1 MKRGGSRFAKEK
13 GCGMGTIKSSW
24 EIALERTKDVVPDK
38 ENLEQNRFT
47 TEGRKL
53 VSRYLGD
60 LETDLGELLDPFEG
74 KQAGWVREGVRDALL
89 SNLTL
94 PTDEFALKRSR
105 RAGEGFG
112 ALSTNDRKLRMLL
125 SQLEQFFQEYL
136 GERNRMRQEVDRA
149 YEPRRQQKEEE
160 LAKKTGQRMQINP
173 QNDPEYVGLLR
184 QQLLMVDDRYGQ
196 VLQGVRDELTAMS
209 A

>member
-1 MKRGGSRFAKEK
+1 
-13 GCGMGTIKSSW
+13 MGTIKSSW

-38 ENLEQNRFT
+38 ENLEQSRFT
-47 TEGRKL
+47 TEGKKL

-60 LETDLGELLDPFEG
+60 LETGLDELLEPFDG

-112 ALSTNDRKLRMLL
+112 AISTNARKLRMLL
-125 SQLEQFFQEYL
+125 GQLEQFFQEYL

-149 YEPRRQQKEEE
+149 YEPRRQQKEAE
-160 LAKKTGQRMQINP
+160 LSKKTGQQVQINP
-173 QNDPEYVGLLR
+173 QNDPEYVGLMR
-184 QQLLMVDDRYGQ
+184 QQLLVVDDRYGQ
-196 VLQGVRDELTAMS
+196 VLQGVRDELVLMS

>member
-1 MKRGGSRFAKEK
+1 
-13 GCGMGTIKSSW
+13 MGTIKSSW

-38 ENLEQNRFT
+38 ENLEQNRFG
-47 TEGRKL
+47 TEGKKL
-53 VSRYLGD
+53 VSRYLDD
-60 LETDLGELLDPFEG
+60 LDVDLQELLAPFDG
-74 KQAGWVREGVRDALL
+74 KQAGWVRDGARDALL

-94 PTDEFALKRSR
+94 PADEFALKRSR

-112 ALSTNDRKLRMLL
+112 ALSSNERKLRMLL
-125 SQLEQFFQEYL
+125 NQLEQFFQEYL

>member
-1 MKRGGSRFAKEK
+1 
-13 GCGMGTIKSSW
+13 MGTIKSSW

-38 ENLEQNRFT
+38 ENLEQSRFS
-47 TEGRKL
+47 TEGKKL

-60 LETDLGELLDPFEG
+60 LEVDLQELLEPFEG
-74 KQAGWVREGVRDALL
+74 KQAGWVRGGVRDALL

-112 ALSTNDRKLRMLL
+112 ALSTNERKLKVLL
-125 SQLEQFFQEYL
+125 NQLEQFFQEYL

-149 YEPRRQQKEEE
+149 YEPRRQQKEAE
-160 LAKKTGQRMQINP
+160 LSKKTGQQVQINP
-173 QNDPEYVGLLR
+173 QNDPEYVGLMR
-184 QQLLMVDDRYGQ
+184 QQLMMVDDRYGQ
-196 VLQGVRDELTAMS
+196 VLQGVRDELTSMS

>member
-1 MKRGGSRFAKEK
+1 
-13 GCGMGTIKSSW
+13 MGTIKSSW

-38 ENLEQNRFT
+38 ENLEQSRFT
-47 TEGRKL
+47 TEGKRL

-60 LETDLGELLDPFEG
+60 LETGLDELLEPFDG
-74 KQAGWVREGVRDALL
+74 KQAGWVRDGVRDALL

-125 SQLEQFFQEYL
+125 GQLEQFFQEYL

-149 YEPRRQQKEEE
+149 YEPRRQQKEAE
-160 LAKKTGQRMQINP
+160 LSKKTGQQVQINP
-173 QNDPEYVGLLR
+173 QNDPEYVGLMR
-184 QQLLMVDDRYGQ
+184 QQLLVVDDRYGQ
-196 VLQGVRDELTAMS
+196 VLQGVRDELVLMS

>member
-1 MKRGGSRFAKEK
+1 
-13 GCGMGTIKSSW
+13 MGTIKSSW

-38 ENLEQNRFT
+38 ENLEQSRFS
-47 TEGRKL
+47 TEGKKL

-60 LETDLGELLDPFEG
+60 LEVDLQELLEPFEG
-74 KQAGWVREGVRDALL
+74 KQAGWVRGGVRDALL

-112 ALSTNDRKLRMLL
+112 ALSTNERKLKVLL
-125 SQLEQFFQEYL
+125 NQLEQFFQEYL

-149 YEPRRQQKEEE
+149 YEPRRQQKEAE
-160 LAKKTGQRMQINP
+160 LSKKTGQRVQINP
-173 QNDPEYVGLLR
+173 QTDPEYVGLMR
-184 QQLLMVDDRYGQ
+184 QQLMMVDDRYGQ
-196 VLQGVRDELTAMS
+196 VLQGVRDELTSMS

>member
-1 MKRGGSRFAKEK
+1 
-13 GCGMGTIKSSW
+13 MGTIKSSW

-38 ENLEQNRFT
+38 ENLEQSWFT
-47 TEGRKL
+47 TEGKKL

-60 LETDLGELLDPFEG
+60 LDTDLDELLKPFEG
-74 KQAGWVREGVRDALL
+74 KRAGWVRDGVRNALL

-94 PTDEFALKRSR
+94 PNDEFALKRSR

-112 ALSTNDRKLRMLL
+112 ALSTNHRKLRVLL
-125 SQLEQFFQEYL
+125 NQLEQFFQEYL

-149 YEPRRQQKEEE
+149 YEPRRQQKEAE
-160 LAKKTGQRMQINP
+160 LSKKTGQRVQINP
-173 QNDPEYVGLLR
+173 QNDPEYVGLMR

-196 VLQGVRDELTAMS
+196 VLQGVRDDLVSMS

>member
-1 MKRGGSRFAKEK
+1 
-13 GCGMGTIKSSW
+13 MGTIKSSW

-38 ENLEQNRFT
+38 ENLEQSRFT
-47 TEGRKL
+47 TEGKKL

-60 LETDLGELLDPFEG
+60 LETGLDELLEPFDG
-74 KQAGWVREGVRDALL
+74 KQAGWVRDGVRDALL

-112 ALSTNDRKLRMLL
+112 AISTNDRKLRMLL
-125 SQLEQFFQEYL
+125 GQLEQFFQEYL

-149 YEPRRQQKEEE
+149 YEPRRQQKEAE
-160 LAKKTGQRMQINP
+160 LSKKTGQQVQINP
-173 QNDPEYVGLLR
+173 QNDPEYVGLMR
-184 QQLLMVDDRYGQ
+184 QQLLVVDDRYGQ
-196 VLQGVRDELTAMS
+196 VLQGVRDELVTMS

>member
-1 MKRGGSRFAKEK
+1 
-13 GCGMGTIKSSW
+13 MGTIKSSW

-38 ENLEQNRFT
+38 ENLEQNRYT
-47 TEGRKL
+47 TEGKKL

-60 LETDLGELLDPFEG
+60 EEIDIGVLVGEYEG
-74 KQAGWVREGVRDALL
+74 KQVAWVREGVREALL

-94 PTDEFALKRSR
+94 PSDEFALKRSR

-112 ALSTNDRKLRMLL
+112 AISDNPRKLRMLL

-136 GERNRMRQEVDRA
+136 GERNRMQEEVDRA
-149 YEPRRQQKEEE
+149 YEPRRQQKEDE
-160 LAKKTGQRMQINP
+160 LSKKAGQRVQINP
-173 QNDPEYVGLLR
+173 QTDPEYIGLMR
-184 QQLLMVDDRYGQ
+184 QQLMMVDDRYGQ
-196 VLQGVRDELTAMS
+196 VLQGVKDELTSMS

>member
-1 MKRGGSRFAKEK
+1 
-13 GCGMGTIKSSW
+13 MGTIKSSW

-38 ENLEQNRFT
+38 ENLEQNRFS
-47 TEGRKL
+47 TEGKKL

-60 LETDLGELLDPFEG
+60 LEADLGELLEPFEG
-74 KQAGWVREGVRDALL
+74 KEAGWVREGVRDALL

-94 PTDEFALKRSR
+94 PTDEYALKRSR

-112 ALSTNDRKLRMLL
+112 AIGTNDRKLRMLL
-125 SQLEQFFQEYL
+125 NQLEQFFQEYL

-149 YEPRRQQKEEE
+149 YEPRRQQKEAE
-160 LAKKTGQRMQINP
+160 LEKKTGQRVQINP

-196 VLQGVRDELTAMS
+196 VLQGVRDELISMS

>member
-1 MKRGGSRFAKEK
+1 
-13 GCGMGTIKSSW
+13 MGTIKSSW

-38 ENLEQNRFT
+38 ENLEQNRFK
-47 TEGRKL
+47 TEGKKL

-60 LETDLGELLDPFEG
+60 PHVDLQASLEPFDG
-74 KQAGWVREGVRDALL
+74 KQAGWVRDGVRDALL

-125 SQLEQFFQEYL
+125 GQLEQFFQEYL

-149 YEPRRQQKEEE
+149 YEPRRQQKEAE
-160 LAKKTGQRMQINP
+160 LAKKTGQQVQINP
-173 QNDPEYVGLLR
+173 QNDPEYVGLMR

-196 VLQGVRDELTAMS
+196 VLQGVRDELTSMS
-209 A
+209 E

>member
-1 MKRGGSRFAKEK
+1 
-13 GCGMGTIKSSW
+13 MGTIKSSW

-38 ENLEQNRFT
+38 ENLEQSRFT
-47 TEGRKL
+47 TEGKKL

>member
-1 MKRGGSRFAKEK
+1 
-13 GCGMGTIKSSW
+13 MGTIKSSW

-38 ENLEQNRFT
+38 DNLEQNRLS

-60 LETDLGELLDPFEG
+60 PDLDLTELLEPFEG
-74 KQAGWVREGVRDALL
+74 KQASWVRSGVRDALL

-112 ALSTNDRKLRMLL
+112 AISDNERKLRMLL
-125 SQLEQFFQEYL
+125 NQLEQFFQEYL
-136 GERNRMRQEVDRA
+136 GERNRMREEVDRA
-149 YEPRRQQKEEE
+149 YEPRRQQKEAEM
-160 LAKKTGQRMQINP
+160 AKKTGQRVQINP
-173 QNDPEYVGLLR
+173 QTDPEYVAMMR
-184 QQLLMVDDRYGQ
+184 QQLMMVDDRYGQ
-196 VLQGVRDELTAMS
+196 VLQGVRDEVIAMS
-209 A
+209 G

>member
-1 MKRGGSRFAKEK
+1 
-13 GCGMGTIKSSW
+13 MGTIKSSW

-38 ENLEQNRFT
+38 ENLEQSRFT
-47 TEGRKL
+47 TEGKRL
-53 VSRYLGD
+53 VSRYLGE
-60 LETDLGELLDPFEG
+60 LETGLDELLEPFDG
-74 KQAGWVREGVRDALL
+74 KQAGWVRDGVRDALL

-125 SQLEQFFQEYL
+125 NQLEQFFQEYL

-149 YEPRRQQKEEE
+149 YEPRRQQKEAE
-160 LAKKTGQRMQINP
+160 LSKKTGQRVQINP
-173 QNDPEYVGLLR
+173 QNDPEYVGLMR
-184 QQLLMVDDRYGQ
+184 QQLLVVDDRYGQ
-196 VLQGVRDELTAMS
+196 VLQGVRDELVTMS

>member
-1 MKRGGSRFAKEK
+1 
-13 GCGMGTIKSSW
+13 MGTIKSSW

>member
-1 MKRGGSRFAKEK
+1 
-13 GCGMGTIKSSW
+13 MGTIKSSW

-38 ENLEQNRFT
+38 ENLEQSRFT
-47 TEGRKL
+47 TEGKRL

-60 LETDLGELLDPFEG
+60 LETGLDELLEPFEG
-74 KQAGWVREGVRDALL
+74 KQAGWVRDGVRDALL

-112 ALSTNDRKLRMLL
+112 VLSTNDRKLRMLL
-125 SQLEQFFQEYL
+125 NQLEQFFQEYL

-149 YEPRRQQKEEE
+149 YEPRRQQKEAE
-160 LAKKTGQRMQINP
+160 LSKKTGQRVQINP
-173 QNDPEYVGLLR
+173 QNDPEYVGLMR
-184 QQLLMVDDRYGQ
+184 QQLLVVDDRYGQ
-196 VLQGVRDELTAMS
+196 VLQGVRDELVTMS